1 MTKIYH
7 LTNILLYA
15 ILTVPKESED
25 KPMDFELIFWIVG
38 GLLALGGLI
47 ALALPINP
55 LYDPKGD
62 DPYRYCP
69 KERDD
74 L

>member
-1 MTKIYH
+1 
-7 LTNILLYA
+7 
-15 ILTVPKESED
+15 
-25 KPMDFELIFWIVG
+25 MDYELIFWIVG
-38 GLLALGGLI
+38 GLLALAGLI
-47 ALALPINP
+47 GFFLPFNP

-62 DPYRYCP
+62 DPYKYCP

>member
-1 MTKIYH
+1 MTKIYY

-25 KPMDFELIFWIVG
+25 KPMDYELIFWIVG

>member
-1 MTKIYH
+1 
-7 LTNILLYA
+7 
-15 ILTVPKESED
+15 
-25 KPMDFELIFWIVG
+25 MDFELIFWIVG

-55 LYDPKGD
+55 LYDLKGD
-62 DPYRYCP
+62 SPYRYRP
-69 KERDD
+69 KECDN

>member
-1 MTKIYH
+1 
-7 LTNILLYA
+7 
-15 ILTVPKESED
+15 
-25 KPMDFELIFWIVG
+25 MDFELIFWIVG

-47 ALALPINP
+47 ALVSPINP

-62 DPYRYCP
+62 DPYCYCP